1 MCFAFYFF
9 HLLSMVVVRWRKMK
23 IWLEH
28 DVAQKEISN
37 RTCWRNYRQ
46 LSTVFS
52 HKVMNMQSLFMKF
65 WNTFKF
71 YLTSLNVTPDEIHVI
86 YTSSFLP
93 LFLFIIMTITTTFS
107 YWIRGKTA
115 WFTFVWVKGKTNQRC
130 VLHRAMASE
139 VDLQFLIAFITRI
152 WNLKFSC
159 GFCKDSSIPLH
170 ISTFSAAVSGFQ
182 SDKNITAM

>member
-37 RTCWRNYRQ
+37 RTCWRSYRQ

-65 WNTFKF
+65 
-71 YLTSLNVTPDEIHVI
+71 
-86 YTSSFLP
+86 
-93 LFLFIIMTITTTFS
+93 
-107 YWIRGKTA
+107 
-115 WFTFVWVKGKTNQRC
+115 
-130 VLHRAMASE
+130 
-139 VDLQFLIAFITRI
+139 
-152 WNLKFSC
+152 
-159 GFCKDSSIPLH
+159 
-170 ISTFSAAVSGFQ
+170 
-182 SDKNITAM
+182 